1 MGPALELPQTIRFA
15 DREEIPNDPAVLK
28 RWAESGSANIVQ
40 GYTFRLN
47 ENNPE
52 NELIGFNFYS
62 EINIDNSNLWNL
74 IIALSETMPDVAAV
88 LFGHID
94 FDINYGNYE
103 EKIAILEFISQY
115 KKEITQ
121 DAFISFGLIYH
132 DDESLIE
139 IFVDESKYLKYW
151 GVNEACFR
159 RIMND
164 FNLKEIE
171 NLEFIDEYPKV
182 REVLI
187 RFEKD
192 AVDSKTLIE
201 IFSKQYL

>member
-15 DREEIPNDPAVLK
+15 DREEIPNDPAILK

-47 ENNPE
+47 ENNSE

-74 IIALSETMPDVAAV
+74 IMALSETMPDVAAV
-88 LFGHID
+88 LFGHTD

-121 DAFISFGLIYH
+121 DAFISFGLIYN
-132 DDESLIE
+132 DKESLIE
-139 IFVDESKYLKYW
+139 IFIDESKYIKYW
-151 GVNEACFR
+151 GVDENFFR
-159 RIMND
+159 KIMND

-182 REVLI
+182 REILTI
-187 RFEKD
+187 FEKD

>member
-1 MGPALELPQTIRFA
+1 M
-15 DREEIPNDPAVLK
+15 
-28 RWAESGSANIVQ
+28 
-40 GYTFRLN
+40 
-47 ENNPE
+47 
-52 NELIGFNFYS
+52 
-62 EINIDNSNLWNL
+62 
-74 IIALSETMPDVAAV
+74 LSSV
-88 LFGHID
+88 
-94 FDINYGNYE
+94 
-103 EKIAILEFISQY
+103 
-115 KKEITQ
+115 
-121 DAFISFGLIYH
+121 FGLIYH

-182 REVLI
+182 REILT